1 MTYLGAG
8 RKRRFLPPVV
18 AAVALGPAPLPQHEP
33 GDRRPLPEPVGL
45 VARSDS
51 LDWSNL
57 GVGALGGAGFALL
70 ATGGALVVV
79 RRRRE
84 L

>member
-1 MTYLGAG
+1 MTYRGAG
-8 RKRRFLPPVV
+8 RGRRFLPPVL
-18 AAVALGPAPLPQHEP
+18 AAVALGPAPPPQHELTE
-33 GDRRPLPEPVGL
+33 RRRLPAPVGL
-45 VARSDS
+45 ISRRDS
-51 LDWSNL
+51 LDWNNL

-70 ATGGALVVV
+70 ATGGALIVV